1 MATVMMTKR
10 LLRNAKTQRGALT
23 AAARTSFTKD
33 ALSLAGKAIQVGKPH
48 RVVALP

>member
-10 LLRNAKTQRGALT
+10 LLRNAKTLRGALT
-23 AAARTSFTKD
+23 AAVRTSLTKE

-48 RVVALP
+48 TVVVIS